1 MFVTKVKRIQL
12 LHKRRL
18 YRMHKFGENWP
29 YRLRESISIGLFKN
43 ILGIMP
49 EVDLN
54 KNSVVFMF
62 LLP

>member
-1 MFVTKVKRIQL
+1 
-12 LHKRRL
+12 
-18 YRMHKFGENWP
+18 MHKFGENWP
-29 YRLRESISIGLFKN
+29 YWLRESISIGLFKN

-54 KNSVVFMF
+54 KNSVVFTF